1 MYSFNYNHNPPAASP
16 PSPRTISILNAGFIL
31 PCKYLQVFVINMI
44 QCITLFQNKILSFCI
59 NPLPLPSFIQNYL
72 STLCWLDFS
81 IVEKIHFQGFS
92 LLFHRLQP
100 IHFSY
105 HSSPL
110 CPRGFFN
117 PHSYWSPSRLFLFCC
132 CCYKNYLNECFY
144 PWIFLLYYACVL
156 LSCFSHIWLFATLW
170 TARLLCPWDSSGKDA
185 GVDAMP
191 SSRESSDAGVKPTSL
206 MSLVLAGRFFTTSDN
221 LGSPISYICL
231 TF

>member
-1 MYSFNYNHNPPAASP
+1 MYSFNYSHNPPAASP
-16 PSPRTISILNAGFIL
+16 PSPRTVSILNVGFIL

-92 LLFHRLQP
+92 VLFHRLQSMSHSLWLQWLQSS
-100 IHFSY
+100 HFSY

-117 PHSYWSPSRLFLFCC
+117 PHSYWSPSRLFLFFVVVI
-132 CCYKNYLNECFY
+132 KITSMSVFIL
-144 PWIFLLYYACVL
+144 
-156 LSCFSHIWLFATLW
+156 
-170 TARLLCPWDSSGKDA
+170 
-185 GVDAMP
+185 
-191 SSRESSDAGVKPTSL
+191 ES
-206 MSLVLAGRFFTTSDN
+206 F
-221 LGSPISYICL
+221 
-231 TF
+231 